1 MVALVLIGF
10 PAFQAIPVSAFPH
23 SLTLL
28 VSSCFRAWG
37 ELPGVAV
44 PAPPSSTGMLDGLRH
59 WGILAGRGHLA
70 ACLLQRRVPAKSYRV
85 DRSNTRRSGCYTIV
99 SD

>member
-1 MVALVLIGF
+1 MLLVRWLLVYWIWSVVALDLIGI

-44 PAPPSSTGMLDGLRH
+44 PAPPSSTGMLDGRSH
-59 WGILAGRGHLA
+59 WGILAGRSHLA
-70 ACLLQRRVPAKSYRV
+70 ACLLQRRDTGK
-85 DRSNTRRSGCYTIV
+85 TI
-99 SD
+99 